1 MSAQWSLLLVTDLLL
16 ERLQVTADII
26 LSEQT
31 HFSLSIL
38 SLFFFVFLFEKD
50 FIIFYLTRQQ

>member
-31 HFSLSIL
+31 HFSLFIL
-38 SLFFFVFLFEKD
+38 SLFFIVFLFEKD
-50 FIIFYLTRQQ
+50 FIIFYLTR

>member
-16 ERLQVTADII
+16 ERLQMTADII

-38 SLFFFVFLFEKD
+38 SLFFIVFLFEKD
-50 FIIFYLTRQQ
+50 FIIFYLTR

>member
-38 SLFFFVFLFEKD
+38 SLFFIVFLFEKD